1 MTGMEHKEQFG
12 NMYNILSLDF
22 GINYGVMLTLWRF
35 TQLCAYNYV
44 LLLYY
49 NSIIKNKNNDI

>member
-22 GINYGVMLTLWRF
+22 GVNYGVMLTL
-35 TQLCAYNYV
+35 
-44 LLLYY
+44 
-49 NSIIKNKNNDI
+49 